1 MVRKKMSKDVILIE
15 ENEDKT
21 ITTIKMNRLDKKNAI
36 GYDMMVGL
44 LDAIDKVERTN
55 ARVVIITGTDDLF
68 SSGIDLNF
76 LTGQE
81 SGPEGVLPDLRVPRN
96 FRYFANTWIHPILT
110 KIEKMEKPVIARI
123 GGVCFGLAFELAL
136 ACDFRFCTE
145 SAIFSMLE
153 TKIGMNP
160 DVGGTIRLVRLV
172 GIPNAKD
179 IILTGRRFDGN
190 EAYRLGIVNRVGK
203 SPQEMDGLIKNYTDE
218 LIDSAPLAVGLAKK
232 LIDDCY
238 GKDTALGLEMET
250 LVSSQLLQTKDAMS
264 GALARLQKTKAK
276 WRWK

>member
-1 MVRKKMSKDVILIE
+1 
-15 ENEDKT
+15 
-21 ITTIKMNRLDKKNAI
+21 MNRLDKKNAMN
-36 GYDMMVGL
+36 YDILNGL
-44 LDAIDKVERTN
+44 LKAIDNVERSK
-55 ARVVIITGTDDLF
+55 ARVVIITGNDEIF

-76 LTGQE
+76 LTGQ
-81 SGPEGVLPDLRVPRN
+81 GNVPEGILPDLRVPRN
-96 FRYFANTWIHPILT
+96 FRYFANTWIHPIFT

-123 GGVCFGLAFELAL
+123 GGYCFGLAFELAL
-136 ACDFRFCTE
+136 ACDFRFCLDSTV
-145 SAIFSMLE
+145 FSMLE

-172 GIPNAKD
+172 GIPNTKD

-190 EAYRLGIVNRVGK
+190 EAYRLNVVNGVVK
-203 SPQEMDGLIKNYTDE
+203 SSEELDSIIKKYTDE

-238 GKDTALGLEMET
+238 GKDIGLGLELET
-250 LVSSQLLQTKDAMS
+250 LVSSQLLQTKDAMA

-276 WRWK
+276 WKWK